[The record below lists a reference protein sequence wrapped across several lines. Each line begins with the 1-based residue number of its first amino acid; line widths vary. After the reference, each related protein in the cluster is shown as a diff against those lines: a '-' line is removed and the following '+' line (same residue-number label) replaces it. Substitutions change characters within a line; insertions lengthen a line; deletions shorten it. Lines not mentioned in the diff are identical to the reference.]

1 MIRNER
7 APRIS
12 IDQLRVAAVALERYA
27 AREPAHVSDAML
39 ILATQARAEAD
50 QKERDNAMRRQVNL
64 ERIHRRRLYG

>member
-12 IDQLRVAAVALERYA
+12 IDQLRLAATALERHAHREKA
-27 AREPAHVSDAML
+27 AVSDAML
-39 ILATQARAEAD
+39 ILAAQARADAD
-50 QKERDNAMRRQVNL
+50 AKERENATRRRVNE